1 MVNSVRPIRSLHGE
15 RGITYLVVLLLVVLM
30 GVGLGVAGT
39 LWHTAQMREKEKDLL
54 FVGHAYR
61 AAIQSYYASTPG
73 ALKRYPRELSD
84 LLKDSRQLQIVRH
97 LRKLYRDPITGS
109 HDWGIVRAA
118 DGGIAGVY
126 SPSDEG
132 PFKTANFDK
141 ADAAFEGKQHYSD
154 WKFGVTDPAGTNGQ
168 NPATSGSR

>member
-1 MVNSVRPIRSLHGE
+1 MVKSLRPLRSLQGE

-39 LWHTAQMREKEKDLL
+39 LWHTAQMREKEKELL
-54 FVGHAYR
+54 FAGHAYR

-73 ALKRYPRELSD
+73 PVKHYPRELSD
-84 LLKDSRQLQIVRH
+84 LLKDPRQLQIVRH
-97 LRKLYRDPITGS
+97 LRKLYRDPITGDR
-109 HDWGIVRAA
+109 DWRVVRAA
-118 DGGIAGVY
+118 DGVIAAVY
-126 SPSDEG
+126 SSSGEA

-154 WKFGVTDPAGTNGQ
+154 WKFGSADAVGTDGPIPATNG
-168 NPATSGSR
+168 SR